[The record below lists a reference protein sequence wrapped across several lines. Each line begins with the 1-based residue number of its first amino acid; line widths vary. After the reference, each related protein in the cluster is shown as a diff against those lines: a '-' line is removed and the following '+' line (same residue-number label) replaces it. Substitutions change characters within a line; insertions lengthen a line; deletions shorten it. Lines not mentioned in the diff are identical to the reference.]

1 VELHVAGTGS
11 LALEVVEYSPRPAR
25 RGNWLGGERMARAGV
40 RIGIIND
47 VTYEYYASEA
57 WLRPAQQR

>member
-11 LALEVVEYSPRPAR
+11 LAPEVVEYARRPAR
-25 RGNWLGGERMARAGV
+25 RGDWRGRAEARAGV

-47 VTYEYYASEA
+47 VTCEYYPSGA